1 MASELDD
8 TLCVLVADVAEFDT
22 GWKQIIAAVP
32 LMNASA
38 RFAISARFA
47 MEWRSVEWRSVGRL
61 SVTILTLGE

>member
-47 MEWRSVEWRSVGRL
+47 MEWRSVGRL